1 MDKDTRK
8 AVAKGL
14 RAARDKMN
22 HGGRHWIK
30 GALRRKMIQNDIVLQ
45 RQGEQPGVGRDRLLL
60 PRRDQRRLGRAQS
73 AVVTVEPSH
82 PMKKALASAIIR
94 ENGGNFQGFTL
105 RDDLDGGITV
115 EQAES
120 VIIRF
125 NDRQDTDWDDV
136 KRVFTDAAKSV

>member
-30 GALRRKMIQNDIVLQ
+30 GALRRRMIQNDVSNYAVGDNPAW
-45 RQGEQPGVGRDRLLL
+45 GEVGYCSIGGINAVS
-60 PRRDQRRLGRAQS
+60 GRAQS
-73 AVVTVEPSH
+73 AVVTSKLRG

-94 ENGGNFQGFTL
+94 DNGGNFQGFTL

-125 NDRQDTDWDDV
+125 NDHAMTKWDDV
-136 KRVFTDAAKSV
+136 KRVFTDAAKRA